1 MVKGSTWRARVAAGV
16 EELGA
21 REVVELE
28 ADELMSRVEE
38 AVVVKLDFEAVMLV
52 EGGGRQV

>member
-52 EGGGRQV
+52 E